1 MGNTMTIARRQFAAY
16 FNSPTAYIVLTA
28 LLLLVGF
35 FFWET
40 FFLVGRSTIRDLYGL
55 MSWALFIAAPAL
67 TMGLIAEEKKTGTIE
82 LLLTMPVRDGEVI
95 VGKFLGALGLYAVLL
110 LLTLPYPIS
119 VSTLGALD
127 WGQVASGYFGLLLVG
142 AAMLSVGL
150 AASAWTDN
158 QLIALFVGLSLC
170 LFFVLIGRL
179 LPLMPTSAA
188 SVLEWLSFDYHLRPM
203 TRGVID
209 TRDVFFFVSIIVFSL
224 ALAFRALESRRW
236 S

>member
-82 LLLTMPVRDGEVI
+82 LLLTMPVRDGEVN